1 MLKRKKI
8 VVILHRERGEEWVN
22 DGGSVFFVL
31 VDLGSLIITVKNKIY
46 VFFFFLIYVYNDG
59 VHPHVALSATR
70 GKASPSLKGF
80 FSHVLWQFLRPVS
93 SHVCW
98 LVLRNKCS
106 FDFLFL
112 QMPINRQAT
121 YQIKSFQSQ
130 VFFCNP
136 IEREPRELKRGEK
149 NRE

>member
-1 MLKRKKI
+1 MSSSFRFGMGL
-8 VVILHRERGEEWVN
+8 EGEICWGPSPCFLAASKE
-22 DGGSVFFVL
+22 FFQPCL
-31 VDLGSLIITVKNKIY
+31 LADFKEQMFLC
-46 VFFFFLIYVYNDG
+46 FFL
-59 VHPHVALSATR
+59 
-70 GKASPSLKGF
+70 
-80 FSHVLWQFLRPVS
+80 
-93 SHVCW
+93 
-98 LVLRNKCS
+98 
-106 FDFLFL
+106 L